1 MLKQTVDAVFENGV
15 FRPLTKRDIPIV
27 EGQQVRLTVETLES
41 PGEVLELATQVYD
54 GLTEQQID
62 EIEQLVL
69 NRSSWFDERSL
80 E

>member
-15 FRPLTKRDIPIV
+15 FRPLTPRDIPIV

-41 PGEVLELATQVYD
+41 PAEVLELATQVYD

-62 EIEQLVL
+62 EIEQLAL
-69 NRSSWFDERSL
+69 NRSNWFDERSL